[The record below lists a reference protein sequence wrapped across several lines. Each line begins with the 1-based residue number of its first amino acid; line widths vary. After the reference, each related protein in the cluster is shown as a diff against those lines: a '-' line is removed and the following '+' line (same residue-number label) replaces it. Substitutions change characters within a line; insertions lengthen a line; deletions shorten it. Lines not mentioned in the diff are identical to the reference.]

1 MFSPSGD
8 KLDRVKSTGFTFES
22 SGFTAV
28 SYYNG
33 TLHFIGTPKSGDYSG
48 QTNEYVLNLNYMNYF
63 PCSGVNFMNNYAGKS
78 LLGDGITYTLS
89 SNLPYIYT
97 FDWGNTEVIESHQ
110 KLVEDAVGAMTY
122 YNGKIYYTELY
133 RSPSSNSEIIH
144 LKLKSYDLSTKE
156 IVELHSGD
164 FFTSKY
170 MSTAG
175 RLCVMN
181 DKLFYLTET
190 YRGYDFPVYNLV
202 TGEVKYCHP

>member
-1 MFSPSGD
+1 M
-8 KLDRVKSTGFTFES
+8 
-22 SGFTAV
+22 
-28 SYYNG
+28 
-33 TLHFIGTPKSGDYSG
+33 
-48 QTNEYVLNLNYMNYF
+48 
-63 PCSGVNFMNNYAGKS
+63 
-78 LLGDGITYTLS
+78 
-89 SNLPYIYT
+89 
-97 FDWGNTEVIESHQ
+97 
-110 KLVEDAVGAMTY
+110 VEDAVGAMTY